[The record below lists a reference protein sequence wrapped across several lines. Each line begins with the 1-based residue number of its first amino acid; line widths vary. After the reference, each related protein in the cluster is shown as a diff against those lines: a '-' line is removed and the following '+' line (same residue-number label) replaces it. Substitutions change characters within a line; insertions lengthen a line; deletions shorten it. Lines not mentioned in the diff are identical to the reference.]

1 MARFGALGSVPGLAG
16 FVGGQEEDRIA
27 QESVLKQGAV
37 LQGLLSR
44 AQAQQQEQQIRGVL
58 SQSGGD
64 PAKAVQGLLQTG
76 SPMGI
81 ELAAKLKGMMPKP
94 PEDRVVAPGSSIVA
108 ADGTVRFTAPNR
120 PVREQ
125 NPSNLTRLMEERD
138 ALPADDPRRKH
149 YDNAIRKESETAKQI
164 SPTVVMPRPEQPLVS
179 VVGPDGKPK
188 LVRREDAIG
197 MMPWA
202 AGSAQDKKQE
212 TVDSG
217 RESVNSMIATLRDQY
232 TQLLQGGGITDPD
245 AGPVDNIK
253 AGISSSGL
261 GQFVGRAVGTRNQ
274 SARNQIAQQRPL
286 LLNAIKQATGMSAKQ
301 MDSNAE
307 LKLYLSAA
315 TDPTLDI
322 RANMAALDK
331 LDELYGLGLKKP
343 SENGGGGLPDASAID
358 AELARRRK
366 KK

>member
-1 MARFGALGSVPGLAG
+1 MASLIPEIDAFQQSQQFGMRQQMGQMQQLSELQKIMAVQAATQQREGALMR
-16 FVGGQEEDRIA
+16 E
-27 QESVLKQGAV
+27 KQLRGA
-37 LQGLLSR
+37 
-44 AQAQQQEQQIRGVL
+44 L
-58 SQSGGD
+58 SQLGPD
-64 PAKAVQGLLQTG
+64 ATPEQVIQAVRPYAGADDLLKF
-76 SPMGI
+76 
-81 ELAAKLKGMMPKP
+81 ELAMRKP
-94 PEDRVVAPGSSIVA
+94 VEKK
-108 ADGTVRFTAPNR
+108 
-120 PVREQ
+120 Q

-138 ALPADDPRRKH
+138 ALPANDPRRKH

-343 SENGGGGLPDASAID
+343 SDGGGGGLPDASAID